1 MRNWVIIGVLSA
13 AVWIGV
19 RGPELSALP
28 AESVNGLLVGIPT
41 AYLLRGMYTGS
52 TDLSNLSRDL
62 SLAGLYLAVFLRE
75 LVYANLDVARRV
87 LMPRPPINPGVIH
100 YRLELEHPVAVT
112 VLANSVT
119 LTPGT
124 LTLDHYRDGNV
135 LVIHAIDGS
144 ENPEEVRS
152 TVEEWE
158 SLLEEMLK

>member
-1 MRNWVIIGVLSA
+1 MKNWLIIGVLSA
-13 AVWIGV
+13 VVWIGV

-52 TDLSNLSRDL
+52 TNLSNLSRNM
-62 SLAGLYLAVFLRE
+62 SLAGLYSAVFLRE

-87 LMPRPPINPGVIH
+87 LMPQPPVNPGVVR
-100 YRLELEHPVAVT
+100 YGLEIEDPVAVT
-112 VLANSVT
+112 VLANSIT

-124 LTLDHYRDGNV
+124 LTLDHDREENV
-135 LVIHAIDGS
+135 LLIHAIDGAGDS
-144 ENPEEVRS
+144 EDVVS

-158 SLLEEMLK
+158 ALLEEMLR